1 MDEKHISKYEA
12 ATMYAHENTT
22 AQTEVTEERNYLI
35 LDLEQCSAGFC
46 TCGQKETK
54 LIHNWD
60 TTQTDLWNLC
70 IKNLQKLAGG
80 TEREQQGADVALS
93 GSIAILY
100 GDGSPESKSLFALY
114 PLSASLPFTAFL
126 GNGAPCD

>member
-22 AQTEVTEERNYLI
+22 AQTEVTEERKYLI

-60 TTQTDLWNLC
+60 TSQTEGDS
-70 IKNLQKLAGG
+70 KLV
-80 TEREQQGADVALS
+80 EEINYVLPVKY
-93 GSIAILY
+93 IL
-100 GDGSPESKSLFALY
+100 E
-114 PLSASLPFTAFL
+114 
-126 GNGAPCD
+126 NVVI

>member
-22 AQTEVTEERNYLI
+22 AQTEVTEERKYLI

-60 TTQTDLWNLC
+60 TTQTDWSHSVPRQTISC
-70 IKNLQKLAGG
+70 VI
-80 TEREQQGADVALS
+80 
-93 GSIAILY
+93 I
-100 GDGSPESKSLFALY
+100 F
-114 PLSASLPFTAFL
+114 FL
-126 GNGAPCD
+126 TVQ

>member
-54 LIHNWD
+54 LI
-60 TTQTDLWNLC
+60 QLGYYTD
-70 IKNLQKLAGG
+70 GFM
-80 TEREQQGADVALS
+80 
-93 GSIAILY
+93 GSLY
-100 GDGSPESKSLFALY
+100 
-114 PLSASLPFTAFL
+114 
-126 GNGAPCD
+126 

>member
-1 MDEKHISKYEA
+1 MDAEHISKYEA
-12 ATMYAHENTT
+12 AAMYAYENTT
-22 AQTEVTEERNYLI
+22 AQTEVTKERNYLI

-46 TCGQKETK
+46 TCDQKETK

-60 TTQTDLWNLC
+60 TTQTDLWDLC
-70 IKNLQKLAGG
+70 IENLQKLAGG

-114 PLSASLPFTAFL
+114 IISVFRK
-126 GNGAPCD
+126 

>member
-60 TTQTDLWNLC
+60 TTQTDLWDLC
-70 IKNLQKLAGG
+70 IENLQTLAGG
-80 TEREQQGADVALS
+80 TE
-93 GSIAILY
+93 
-100 GDGSPESKSLFALY
+100 
-114 PLSASLPFTAFL
+114 
-126 GNGAPCD
+126 